1 MGKGIKIR
9 ADIIREYVSK
19 EDYEILEMKLIEKN
33 IRLFTCPSCRKKFDI
48 TGIRDA
54 VLTCPDCQAKTC
66 RGCLLPAH
74 EGKCSEAER
83 QSVHYIYI
91 YIYIGNESPKGC
103 WSNYGMCMP

>member
-1 MGKGIKIR
+1 MRKGIKIR
-9 ADIIREYVSK
+9 ADIIRAHVPK
-19 EDYEILEMKLIEKN
+19 EEYEILEKKVIEKKF
-33 IRLFTCPSCRKKFDI
+33 RLFTCPSCIKKFDI

-54 VLTCPDCQAKTC
+54 VLTCPDCQIKTC

-83 QSVHYIYI
+83 QSVHIYI

-103 WSNYGMCMP
+103 RSNYGMCMP